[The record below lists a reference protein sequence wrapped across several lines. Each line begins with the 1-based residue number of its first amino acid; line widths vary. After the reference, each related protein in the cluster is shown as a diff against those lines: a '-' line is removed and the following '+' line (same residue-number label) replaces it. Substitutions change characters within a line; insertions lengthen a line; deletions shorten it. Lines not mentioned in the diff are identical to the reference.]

1 MFVEM
6 FQANPD
12 TQHQFSN
19 FRGIDQNELSD
30 TPQMIQ
36 YRTKVVATIGQVID
50 NVDNTRM
57 LWDLLIKFG
66 RDHFSKFAILQGV
79 PFKNSQSKK

>member
-12 TQHQFSN
+12 TQHQFGN
-19 FRGIDQNELSD
+19 FRGIDPNELSE

-57 LWDLLIKFG
+57 VWDHLIKFG
-66 RDHFSKFAILQGV
+66 RDHFSKFASTTGCSI
-79 PFKNSQSKK
+79 